1 MTERQSSSPMAGAPS
16 VSRLKLGAA
25 LSLAVFMAA
34 CATSPASH
42 GPGPNLP
49 PPPPSPPTGTQVE
62 TSQGVTPP
70 FMQGRHI
77 VRIGLL
83 LPFSS
88 RPQDANAL
96 YNAAELALFDHGD
109 QNTLLIPRDAGA
121 DEASASAAARALAS
135 DGADV
140 IIGPVLREGVQG
152 AGEAVRGQNIPVI
165 GFSSDRTVA
174 GNGVYLL
181 SFQLEDEIARLVSF
195 AASRGIHTIALLAP
209 SNEYGQRVQQ
219 ALQQQAQLN
228 GVTIVAVQLYN
239 RTDAEAGAAATAIAA
254 QLQTSP
260 AQAILIADNGTP
272 LRAIGTALVRAGVDQ
287 HQVRFLGTSAWA
299 GDAQREPTLAGGW
312 YVASDPGA
320 RTGFESRYTEVFGVS
335 PTRLASLSY
344 DAVSMVSY
352 LSRNGNPDAINRGAI
367 ENREGFGGSDGLFRF
382 NTDGSVDRGL
392 AIIEVRAN
400 DIGILD
406 AAPQRF
412 PAARG

>member
-1 MTERQSSSPMAGAPS
+1 
-16 VSRLKLGAA
+16 
-25 LSLAVFMAA
+25 MAA
-34 CATSPASH
+34 CATSPTP
-42 GPGPNLP
+42 GPGTHVPPPAP
-49 PPPPSPPTGTQVE
+49 PPPPGSQVTTRE
-62 TSQGVTPP
+62 GVTPP
-70 FMQGRHI
+70 FMQNRPI

-88 RPQDANAL
+88 RPQDASAL

-152 AGEAVRGQNIPVI
+152 AGEAVRNQNIPVI

-174 GNGVYLL
+174 SSGVYLL
-181 SFQLEDEIARLVSF
+181 SFQLEDEIERLVSF

-209 SNEYGQRVQQ
+209 ANEYGQRVQQ
-219 ALQQQAQLN
+219 ALQQQAQAS
-228 GVTIVAVQLYN
+228 GVTIVASQLYN
-239 RTDAEAGAAATAIAA
+239 RNDTEAAAAATAIAA
-254 QLQTSP
+254 QLRTSP
-260 AQAILIADNGTP
+260 AQAILFADNGTP
-272 LRAIGTALVRAGVDQ
+272 LRAIGTSLVRNGIDQ

-312 YVASDPGA
+312 YVASDPSA
-320 RTGFESRYTEVFGVS
+320 RTGFEASYTNMFGTS

-344 DAVSMVSY
+344 DAVSLVSY
-352 LSRNGNPDAINRGAI
+352 LSRNGHPDAINRGAI
-367 ENREGFGGSDGLFRF
+367 ENPEGFGGSDGLFRF
-382 NTDGSVDRGL
+382 SSNGSIERGL

-400 DIGILD
+400 DVGVLD
-406 AAPQRF
+406 PAPQRF